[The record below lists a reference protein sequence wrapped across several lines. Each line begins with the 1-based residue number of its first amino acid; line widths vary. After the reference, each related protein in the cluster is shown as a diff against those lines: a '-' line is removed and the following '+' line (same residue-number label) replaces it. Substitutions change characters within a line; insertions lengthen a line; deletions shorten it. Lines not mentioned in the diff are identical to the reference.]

1 MTQRE
6 IVRVEGLVKDFRP
19 GFGLRRKR
27 VLDGITLSVR
37 EGEIFGFVGP
47 NGAGKTTT
55 LKVLLGLIRPTAGH
69 AEVLGHPVR
78 ETAFRRHIGFLP
90 ENPSFYEFL
99 TGREFLRFYARL
111 SGVERH
117 RRDERVEL
125 LLAWVGLAHAA
136 GARLRTYSKGMLQRL
151 GIAQALV
158 HDPSVVFLDEPMSG
172 LDPLGKRKLIR
183 LIKDF
188 KSEGRTILVSS
199 HVLPEIE
206 ALTSRVVLVHQGKI
220 LAQGDVPYIREL
232 IEAHPHQISVRSSDP
247 RALAARFVGDRSIPK
262 MTFGEDGRTLV
273 VETYKR
279 DDFFGRLAGV
289 VLEAGIEVEEI
300 SSPDDNLQAVFEY
313 LVGK

>member
-27 VLDGITLSVR
+27 VLDGIALSVR

-55 LKVLLGLIRPTAGH
+55 LKVLLGLIRPTAGR
-69 AEVLGHPVR
+69 AEVLGHAVR

-111 SGVERH
+111 SGMKRSA
-117 RRDERVEL
+117 RDERVEL
-125 LLAWVGLAHAA
+125 LLAWVGLEHAA

-172 LDPLGKRKLIR
+172 LDPLGRKDIRDLILR
-183 LIKDF
+183 LRDEGKTVFMNTHILHDVELLCDRVAILVGGRIRF
-188 KSEGRTILVSS
+188 EGRSEDFRPGGE
-199 HVLPEIE
+199 PE
-206 ALTSRVVLVHQGKI
+206 SDVVLSNVPPELGARLQERW
-220 LAQGDVPYIREL
+220 GDAMRGFGERLELRVPRKEL
-232 IEAHPHQISVRSSDP
+232 EGVLGAALGAGCEVISVTQH
-247 RALAARFVGDRSIPK
+247 RASLETIFLSAVRQGA
-262 MTFGEDGRTLV
+262 GEGR
-273 VETYKR
+273 R
-279 DDFFGRLAGV
+279 
-289 VLEAGIEVEEI
+289 
-300 SSPDDNLQAVFEY
+300 
-313 LVGK
+313 

>member
-1 MTQRE
+1 MRQR
-6 IVRVEGLVKDFRP
+6 IKF
-19 GFGLRRKR
+19 
-27 VLDGITLSVR
+27 
-37 EGEIFGFVGP
+37 
-47 NGAGKTTT
+47 
-55 LKVLLGLIRPTAGH
+55 
-69 AEVLGHPVR
+69 
-78 ETAFRRHIGFLP
+78 
-90 ENPSFYEFL
+90 
-99 TGREFLRFYARL
+99 
-111 SGVERH
+111 
-117 RRDERVEL
+117 
-125 LLAWVGLAHAA
+125 
-136 GARLRTYSKGMLQRL
+136 
-151 GIAQALV
+151 AQAV
-158 HDPSVVFLDEPMSG
+158 AHDPGIVILDEPMSG